1 MQLVCL
7 CVRYT
12 VRGANVW
19 TNGGVLGSYRH
30 INTWTAAESGD
41 SKHSSF
47 INIQKCIQLLLCL
60 SLVCVTVWVLCYSMQ
75 DKELHVLFY
84 NDRLMSFVS
93 NTHLFQ
99 GGFFLFWWHLKSH
112 TYIQILL
119 QLSLHEMRRM
129 RVQIERRDSVIRVC
143 VRSKDAVASMV
154 CSCKALRREN
164 MHDCHFQVFFLK
176 E

>member
-12 VRGANVW
+12 VRGANIW
-19 TNGGVLGSYRH
+19 TDRGVLGPYRH

-93 NTHLFQ
+93 STHLFQ
-99 GGFFLFWWHLKSH
+99 GVFILMTSKVSYVQIFF
-112 TYIQILL
+112 
-119 QLSLHEMRRM
+119 QLSLHKF
-129 RVQIERRDSVIRVC
+129 DSHVFRLWASWLCYRRVC
-143 VRSKDAVASMV
+143 VCGPKTQSPPWCAAAKLWRGKTCMIVIFRFS
-154 CSCKALRREN
+154 
-164 MHDCHFQVFFLK
+164 F
-176 E
+176 

>member
-99 GGFFLFWWHLKSH
+99 GGVVILMTSKVS
-112 TYIQILL
+112 YIHSDFTPAVTPWNETHACSDWASWLCC
-119 QLSLHEMRRM
+119 R
-129 RVQIERRDSVIRVC
+129 RVC